1 MSENT
6 MSENT
11 SSSNNAVNEI
21 LLRKSDN
28 RFVLFPIKYE
38 EIYKKYKDAV
48 ATFWTPEEIDL
59 SRDLNDWNDVLNHNE
74 KTFIKNIIAFFAGS
88 DGIVMENLAQQF
100 MNDIEI
106 PEVRQF
112 YAYQIFNEAIHSET
126 YSLLI
131 DTYVSDDNEK
141 NNLLNAI
148 QNIPCVGKKAEWAQ
162 KWMLSDIN
170 FGQRLIGFAIVEGLF
185 FSASFCAIYWLKKR
199 GLMPGL
205 CFSNELISRDEGMH
219 TDFACLLYSMI
230 SNKVDSDTV
239 ISMFREAVDIEKE
252 FIIDSIPCAMIGM
265 NSILMSQY
273 IEFVSDRLLVQLGYE
288 KIYRTQNPF
297 EFMEMISLRPKSNF
311 FEVRVGEYK
320 KSTVTSSEFNI
331 SDDF

>member
-1 MSENT
+1 MSA
-6 MSENT
+6 NT
-11 SSSNNAVNEI
+11 SANNLVGEI
-21 LLRKSDN
+21 LCEKQEN
-28 RFVLFPIKYE
+28 RFVLFPIKYQ

-48 ATFWTPEEIDL
+48 ATFWTVEEIDL
-59 SRDLNDWNDVLNHNE
+59 SRDLNDWNELNNNE
-74 KTFIKNIIAFFAGS
+74 TTFIKNIIAFFAGS

-100 MNDIEI
+100 MKDIEI

-112 YAYQIFNEAIHSET
+112 YSYQIFNEAIHSET

-131 DTYVSDDNEK
+131 DTYVTDETEK
-141 NNLLNAI
+141 NNLFDAI
-148 QNIPCVGKKAEWAQ
+148 NMIPCIKKKATWAM
-162 KWMLSDIN
+162 KWMSPEFN

-185 FSASFCAIYWLKKR
+185 FSSSFCAIYWLKKR

-230 SNKVDSDTV
+230 SNKVERDTV
-239 ISMFREAVDIEKE
+239 NSMFKEAVEIEKE

-265 NSILMSQY
+265 NSTLMSHY
-273 IEFVSDRLLVQLGYE
+273 IEFVADRLLVQLGYE
-288 KIYRTQNPF
+288 KIYQRENPF

-320 KSTVTSSEFNI
+320 KANVASSEFSINE
-331 SDDF
+331 DF